1 MPGLPIGTSEPPHS
15 TNRVRIS
22 TKNSD
27 GPFRPLNERAMKQ
40 ILLLPVL
47 SILVLA
53 ACGSR
58 GTGQTCTWQAS
69 DDPSPLDLQDQ
80 GQGLHLM
87 SEAVLVEDL
96 AVRYADFHR
105 GHRSGHFAGIEA
117 YHQTREQ
124 CMAMLFEI
132 VANHHGVSTGQVR
145 DALVYRR
152 TSVDLFVLA
161 VFVVFYIAVANA
173 IVRSMFHSVPS
184 DGPWLR
190 SLATAVTACGVGAG
204 GVVLFGLYSATYEM
218 IRIGNT
224 HMSYRGG
231 RSPWN
236 QHQGELLV
244 GGVILFALVAAY
256 RHARDRA
263 ESRESQTI

>member
-1 MPGLPIGTSEPPHS
+1 
-15 TNRVRIS
+15 
-22 TKNSD
+22 
-27 GPFRPLNERAMKQ
+27 
-40 ILLLPVL
+40 
-47 SILVLA
+47 
-53 ACGSR
+53 
-58 GTGQTCTWQAS
+58 
-69 DDPSPLDLQDQ
+69 
-80 GQGLHLM
+80 
-87 SEAVLVEDL
+87 
-96 AVRYADFHR
+96 
-105 GHRSGHFAGIEA
+105 
-117 YHQTREQ
+117 
-124 CMAMLFEI
+124 MAMLFEI

-236 QHQGELLV
+236 QHQSELLV

>member
-1 MPGLPIGTSEPPHS
+1 
-15 TNRVRIS
+15 
-22 TKNSD
+22 
-27 GPFRPLNERAMKQ
+27 MKP
-40 ILLLPVL
+40 ILLLSVL

-105 GHRSGHFAGIEA
+105 GHRSGHFAGSDV
-117 YHQTREQ
+117 YQQTREQ
-124 CMAMLFEI
+124 CMAMLFEA

-145 DALVYRR
+145 NALVYRR
-152 TSVDLFVLA
+152 ASVDLSVFA
-161 VFVVFYIAVANA
+161 VFVMFYVVVANA
-173 IVRSMFHSVPS
+173 IVRWMFHSVPS
-184 DGPWLR
+184 DQPCLR
-190 SLATAVTACGVGAG
+190 SLATTFAACGAGAG
-204 GVVLFGLYSATYEM
+204 GLGLFGLYFATFEM

-224 HMSYRGG
+224 HMSYRVG

-236 QHQGELLV
+236 QHQTEVLV
-244 GGVILFALVAAY
+244 GSIILFALVAAY
-256 RHARDRA
+256 RHARD
-263 ESRESQTI
+263 